1 MNTGNF
7 DNFLEQIVKTDKS
20 HVRLCDDSFASFSK
34 NMERQQVAAAR
45 QKKIINYAVV
55 PVVLLTIV
63 LNILFLFNSNQS
75 QDFQSI
81 DTFAEENHISTS
93 AYYFS
98 EVLINE

>member
-7 DNFLEQIVKTDKS
+7 DNFLEQIIEDDKI
-20 HVRLCDDSFASFSK
+20 HVRLEENSFVAFSK
-34 NMERQQVAAAR
+34 NLKRQQVAAAR

-75 QDFQSI
+75 HDFQSI

-93 AYYFS
+93 TYYFS